1 MKNVE
6 IKARHDKHKKMRS
19 YLQSN
24 NARFEGID
32 NQTDTYFNCPN
43 GRLKLREGNI
53 ENNLIFYRRD
63 DTVRPKESDIQLHP
77 VQQSKTLKKVL
88 TESYGVDIVVKK
100 QREIYFIENVKFHLD
115 VIESLGK
122 FAEIEAIDQTGTI
135 GEDRLTNQCQFYME
149 ALQITPDMLVAESYS
164 DMLR

>member
-1 MKNVE
+1 MKNIE
-6 IKARHDKHKKMRS
+6 IKARYDKHKEMRS

-24 NARFEGID
+24 DARFEGID
-32 NQTDTYFNCPN
+32 KQIDTYFNCPN

-53 ENNLIFYRRD
+53 ENNLIFYQRD
-63 DTVRPKESDIQLHP
+63 DTARPKESDIQLHP

-88 TESYGVDIVVKK
+88 TESYGVDVIVQKK
-100 QREIYFIENVKFHLD
+100 REIYFIENVKFHLD

-122 FAEIEAIDQTGTI
+122 FAEIEAIDETGSI
-135 GEDRLTNQCQFYME
+135 GEEQLSKQCQLYMK
-149 ALQITPDMLVAESYS
+149 ALQISPNMLVAESYS